1 MAHLSRCTGICTCGI
16 PGVLQPLTGNIPLPL
31 AQAQGSR
38 ADISLKCVHYK
49 QTQTWPLAGFTFRSL
64 LGSRTQDASCWVW
77 TLKNVQDRKSGAVF
91 RTPEKF
97 SGSVAP
103 QGIQILGP
111 IPLRASLIR
120 VILSLALDA
129 GSCLGGLFSSVRRNR
144 PFSKLVCIHR
154 TLMPRLVFSSF
165 PCYFG
170 KN

>member
-1 MAHLSRCTGICTCGI
+1 MLGLDIKECAGQKICCSISYSR
-16 PGVLQPLTGNIPLPL
+16 
-31 AQAQGSR
+31 
-38 ADISLKCVHYK
+38 
-49 QTQTWPLAGFTFRSL
+49 
-64 LGSRTQDASCWVW
+64 
-77 TLKNVQDRKSGAVF
+77 
-91 RTPEKF
+91 KF

-120 VILSLALDA
+120 VILSPALDA
-129 GSCLGGLFSSVRRNR
+129 GSCLGGLFSSARRNR

-170 KN
+170 KS